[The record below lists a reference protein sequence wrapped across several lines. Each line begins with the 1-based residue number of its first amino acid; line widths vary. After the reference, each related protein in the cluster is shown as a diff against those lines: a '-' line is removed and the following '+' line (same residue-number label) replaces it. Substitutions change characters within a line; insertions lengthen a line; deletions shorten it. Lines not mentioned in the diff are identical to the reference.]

1 MKLND
6 PDEIQDVLE
15 RLSILAPG
23 EADMPKT
30 AENYLKQFK
39 SRVSASPDADAQ
51 PRRRTLIMTNRRLA
65 TAGLTFVIAI
75 ALLMAFPSV
84 RAVAGDLLSLFRVQ
98 KFAPISVSSEQMAL
112 LQELEEQ
119 NLSPGEFV
127 SIKEPDDPVRVS
139 SLDDAAAQT
148 GYQVRTIIGR
158 DLSSEL
164 QVRDEASGS
173 FIIDLAGSRALLQA
187 AGVDP
192 MVLPDSLDGGRVDVH
207 VYPFVRQTFS
217 DDVVIMQTA
226 APDVSYPEG
235 VDLNVIGE
243 AALRLLGSD
252 PETAQRM
259 AQSIDWTSTLLLP
272 IPQELGTY
280 SEVAI
285 DGVTGVAFEPFSLE
299 ADPGIVWQKNG
310 MVYMV
315 SGPVP
320 TQDLIDLANSLN

>member
-1 MKLND
+1 
-6 PDEIQDVLE
+6 
-15 RLSILAPG
+15 
-23 EADMPKT
+23 
-30 AENYLKQFK
+30 
-39 SRVSASPDADAQ
+39 
-51 PRRRTLIMTNRRLA
+51 MTNRRLA